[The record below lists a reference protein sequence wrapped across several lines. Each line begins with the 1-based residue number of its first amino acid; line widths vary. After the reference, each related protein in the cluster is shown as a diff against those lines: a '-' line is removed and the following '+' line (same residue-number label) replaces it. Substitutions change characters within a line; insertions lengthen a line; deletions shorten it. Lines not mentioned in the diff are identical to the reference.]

1 MKLNLCNCIPN
12 LRIKKHRFLEFERE
26 RDFVGAS
33 TDTGV
38 SPVTCF
44 LQEIR
49 FNIGII
55 GPGLMSSPGSVPAQI
70 GAAELSTHVFS
81 GAVNIQG
88 VVMFVE

>member
-1 MKLNLCNCIPN
+1 MKLNLCKCIPN

-26 RDFVGAS
+26 HDFVGAS

-44 LQEIR
+44 LQIR

-55 GPGLMSSPGSVPAQI
+55 GTGLMSSLGSVPAQI
-70 GAAELSTHVFS
+70 GAAELSTYVFS
-81 GAVNIQG
+81 GAVNI
-88 VVMFVE
+88 